1 MDQAVMDRM
10 RAAGFKLAG
19 GMWGECFWKVLAPGL
34 VASIAAN
41 PEGCS
46 PPADEKEE
54 CVLHLYVPADHA
66 EEGWF
71 AEFAEGLA
79 FGPYAEAPSTETFI
93 TEAGS
98 LSSLLRLA
106 ERFEAAFKM
115 KGGAA

>member
-46 PPADEKEE
+46 PPSRRERG
-54 CVLHLYVPADHA
+54 VR
-66 EEGWF
+66 
-71 AEFAEGLA
+71 
-79 FGPYAEAPSTETFI
+79 APSLCACRPRRGEVV
-93 TEAGS
+93 
-98 LSSLLRLA
+98 R
-106 ERFEAAFKM
+106 
-115 KGGAA
+115 